1 MKMQIAPGVPP
12 ERSSLRDDPLILGRF
27 YVQRDSV
34 LYEDMIEWLLRD
46 SAGPRS
52 VCTSHRLTSDF
63 DWPKFWEIL
72 CSDRVRYDPVHEVL
86 NARLLFGNMTLWTGR
101 IEHDGQWRI
110 ALDNMMAQC
119 ELYVH
124 NKAEA
129 RRVAV
134 F

>member
-1 MKMQIAPGVPP
+1 MPEGKSSSSSSSSATSSSPESSLLMSLSSSGAP

-72 CSDRVRYDPVHEVL
+72 CSDRVRYDP
-86 NARLLFGNMTLWTGR
+86 
-101 IEHDGQWRI
+101 
-110 ALDNMMAQC
+110 
-119 ELYVH
+119 
-124 NKAEA
+124 
-129 RRVAV
+129 
-134 F
+134 